1 MTKIPKELAIN
12 AVQAFLDSLFNKK
25 TEKERK
31 QLAKAKENNDHA
43 KITSLQEK
51 LSAERQKYHPS
62 VWLDKAANQ
71 MAKQLHFGTHISK
84 GIHPDSKG
92 DNINF
97 QASATLALE
106 IIGTHTV
113 NSQYLDANGNAAALP
128 LAAFFDFVVDEVND
142 SSIKISDLILSDS
155 ADFIASLSVD
165 KTTAAAY
172 QQAFKTALQNTLTEP
187 VSHERNKQML
197 WPLNAESSDDLHTL
211 HYHNLVPLYPSVLT
225 HEFYQRVNT
234 IKYSDENK
242 QARENRFK
250 KTAEQKPYVTLS
262 DLASVQLGGTKP
274 QNVSLLM
281 SKQGGRNYLLP
292 SIPPT
297 LSERYIFNLSKH
309 RGSIFGKQL
318 VYHCYKPI
326 EQVFQ
331 VVKSPNNNVDIRTAR
346 KIAIDEILHILFSF
360 AFYIKNTYPAGWS
373 KDYDLNYNEK
383 LWLDP
388 YRANLEGEEKFAE
401 DREKTDWH
409 LDINRQFA
417 DWLNKLIRKKFPD
430 IKHEIGDSEHAEWQR
445 EIADMSKHYERAG
458 KGVFL

>member
-1 MTKIPKELAIN
+1 
-12 AVQAFLDSLFNKK
+12 
-25 TEKERK
+25 
-31 QLAKAKENNDHA
+31 
-43 KITSLQEK
+43 
-51 LSAERQKYHPS
+51 
-62 VWLDKAANQ
+62 

-97 QASATLALE
+97 QANHTLAPE
-106 IIGTHTV
+106 IVGTHSIS
-113 NSQYLDANGNAAALP
+113 SQYLDANGNAAALP
-128 LAAFFDFVVDEVND
+128 LAAFFDFVIGEV
-142 SSIKISDLILSDS
+142 SGGLIKIRDLVLSDN
-155 ADFIASLSVD
+155 ADFIASLSAD
-165 KTTAAAY
+165 KATAEAY
-172 QQAFKTALQNTLTEP
+172 QQAFKAALQNTLTDP

-197 WPLNAESSDDLHTL
+197 WPINAELSDDLHTL
-211 HYHNLVPLYPSVLT
+211 HYYNLVPLYPSVLT
-225 HEFYQRVNT
+225 HEFYQRINT

-250 KTAEQKPYVTLS
+250 KMAEQKPYVTLS

-292 SIPPT
+292 SMPPMIA
-297 LSERYIFNLSKH
+297 SSYDFKLSKFTD
-309 RGSIFGKQL
+309 SFFGKSL
-318 VYHCYKPI
+318 IYHCYQPLQQFDSVI
-326 EQVFQ
+326 
-331 VVKSPNNNVDIRTAR
+331 KSKKNTIDIRDNR
-346 KIAIDEILHILFSF
+346 KLAIDEMLHTIFSI
-360 AFYIKNTYPAGWS
+360 ARQIQTTYAAGWS
-373 KDYDLNYNEK
+373 RDYRLNYSQK

-388 YRANLEGEEKFAE
+388 GRADLEGEEDFAN
-401 DREKTDWH
+401 DREELDWH

-445 EIADMSKHYERAG
+445 EIEDMSKHYERAG